1 MLTRIFEG
9 PVAWHLILL
18 ALVPAVLVAW
28 LGASLARRAALAGL
42 RALVRDTIAPTSPVV
57 RGPLRLIEA
66 AVFVLLLGVLMF
78 PAMEIAGLRPRA
90 GVDLRRLADW
100 AFGPGLRVLLII
112 ALAYVFVRATSLVVG
127 RFEHELNALT
137 GLDALERAKRA
148 RTLGGL
154 LTNVVTVTVSAIAVL
169 MVLQQFD
176 VDITPVLTGAGILG
190 LAVGFGAQTLVRDVI
205 SGFFLILDNQVRVG
219 DVAAINGTGGLVEA
233 INLRTIVL
241 RDLEGT
247 VHVFPN
253 GSIQTLANRSKEFS
267 HYVVDLGISYRED
280 PDRVA
285 GVLREVGAELQ
296 NDPQFAPSI
305 LEPLEILGVDAF
317 ADSAIV
323 LKFRIKTVPLKQW
336 EVGRELRKR
345 IFHRFQQEGIE
356 IPFPQRVITVREDRA
371 GEAGLRRVGQ

>member
-1 MLTRIFEG
+1 MLTESVFDG
-9 PVAWHLILL
+9 PVAWQLIL
-18 ALVPAVLVAW
+18 AAVVPVVILAW
-28 LGASLARRAALAGL
+28 LGAKLTTRLAAAGL
-42 RALVRDTIAPTSPVV
+42 RAMLRDTVAPTSPSV
-57 RGPLRLIEA
+57 RGPLRLVGMA
-66 AVFVLLLGVLMF
+66 AFLLLVAVLVF
-78 PAMEIAGLRPRA
+78 PALDIAGLEPRA
-90 GVDLRRLADW
+90 GVDLLRLADW
-100 AFGPGLRVLLII
+100 AFGAGLRVVLII
-112 ALAYVFVRATSLVVG
+112 SLAYIVVRVTSLLVS

-154 LTNVVTVTVSAIAVL
+154 VTNVVTVAVSGIALL

-241 RDLEGT
+241 RDQEGT

-285 GVLREVGAELQ
+285 DVLREVGAEMQ
-296 NDPQFAPSI
+296 NDPRFAPSI
-305 LEPLEILGVDAF
+305 LGPLEVLGVDAF
-317 ADSAIV
+317 ADSAVV
-323 LKFRIKTVPLKQW
+323 LKFRIKTMPLKQW

-345 IFHRFQQEGIE
+345 IKKRFDLEGIE
-356 IPFPQRVITVREDRA
+356 IPFPQRVVTMRHDGPGSPGRTPVD
-371 GEAGLRRVGQ
+371 